1 MTGTISRRRVGRWAG
16 IPGFSLI
23 ELLVALA
30 IAAFAI
36 AGALTLCIK
45 ARDLQAALDS
55 QARLQETA
63 RYALAIVEA
72 DLRMAGFWGL
82 TSNPAVVTA
91 SASLGFPAKCGGAI
105 WVTSTSR
112 FIDGSNNSW
121 LSAPNCSAASGGAK
135 PGADVLIV
143 RRASTQRVTPQRP
156 TVTAANRNRVMIVTN
171 HARGQVFVPQDFAN
185 VIPAGYA
192 TADAASE
199 PPRADTRALSVT
211 AYYVSANSSVA
222 TGYPALRRKTLI
234 AGPDIGDEEVV
245 AGVEDLQ
252 FQVGVDTNDD
262 ASVDLFVNAG
272 AVPSGAV
279 PLSVRLWLRV
289 RAQERDDSY
298 RDDRAVSYG
307 DRTSPASGDAFRRLL
322 ITKTVWLRSAGS

>member
-1 MTGTISRRRVGRWAG
+1 MSDATANSRVGRVLG
-16 IPGFSLI
+16 TQGFSVI

-45 ARDLQAALDS
+45 AHDLQATLDS

-82 TSNPAVVTA
+82 TSDPAVVTA
-91 SASLGFPAKCGGAI
+91 NASLGFPAKCGGAA
-105 WVTSTSR
+105 WVTSTAR
-112 FIDGSNNSW
+112 FVDGSNNTY
-121 LSAPNCSAASGGAK
+121 LAAPNCNAAAGGAS

-143 RRASTQRVTPQRP
+143 RRASAQRLNPQRP

-171 HARGQVFVPQDFAN
+171 HARGEIFVPQALAN
-185 VIPAGYA
+185 AIPPGYA
-192 TADAASE
+192 TADVAGE
-199 PPRADTRALSVT
+199 PPLADTRALSVT
-211 AYYVSANSSVA
+211 AYYISVNSSVA

-252 FQVGVDTNDD
+252 FEVGVDTNDD
-262 ASVDLFVNAG
+262 ANVDLFVNAG
-272 AVPSGAV
+272 AVPTDAV
-279 PLSVRLWLRV
+279 PLCVRLWLRI
-289 RAQERDDSY
+289 RALERDNAY
-298 RDDRAVSYG
+298 RDDRPVSYG

-322 ITKTVWLRSAGS
+322 ITKTVRLRSAGS